1 MLSSLSFPFLFMTY
15 PSTCTRVSGAGL
27 ASEPIENH
35 HWSRDTLCRRHWRA
49 ETCRSERARARRV
62 ERWRLGR
69 RARYTRTL
77 MTISSF
83 WTFTGV
89 ESRDIPHLAW
99 LDLRQHCISLR
110 CPYPLHGIEYGHMY
124 VMLSFL
130 FVCLF
135 FSLFFSAVSC
145 IVPQPIPSHLRCL
158 ICVILAISWL
168 ACCSR
173 GVILHDFCV
182 WASIL

>member
-1 MLSSLSFPFLFMTY
+1 MLSSLSFFPFLFMTY

-130 FVCLF
+130 FVC
-135 FSLFFSAVSC
+135 FSLFSFLLFLVSC
-145 IVPQPIPSHLRCL
+145 RNRYPVTCDASFVLFSRFLGCL
-158 ICVILAISWL
+158 LFSW
-168 ACCSR
+168 CN
-173 GVILHDFCV
+173 FT
-182 WASIL
+182 